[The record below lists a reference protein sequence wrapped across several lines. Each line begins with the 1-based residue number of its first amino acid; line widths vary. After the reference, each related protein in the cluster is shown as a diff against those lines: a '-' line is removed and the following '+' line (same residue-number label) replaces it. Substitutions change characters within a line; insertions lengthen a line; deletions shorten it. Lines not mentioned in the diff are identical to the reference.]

1 MAIKYSFVDGA
12 VYGTEDINDIARNIV
27 GAGVMPFLSKG
38 SYKVSDLNAMT
49 SALTEAGASL
59 DGCKCT
65 VQNAGT
71 AQMYVSVGQGIV
83 FFESGVS
90 LTVDENGY
98 SVEVVP
104 NTNGYIFA
112 HYSPSL
118 QKADIEFAATLPTSG
133 EIVTLAEVL
142 EDGSLKDKREFA
154 RSRVATLG
162 TNATKVISQDRITV
176 YDKYDNAPDYSD
188 TEKILAE
195 MDLSGID
202 ITKFNFLIYQ
212 YPCTTGGST
221 DPEICE
227 KYFDL
232 KNSTRA
238 KFYVTGSLH
247 YWQAKFDI
255 VLEANRMVMVVD
267 SKTVFSHYKG
277 VFEKTIPYFRL
288 V

>member
-1 MAIKYSFVDGA
+1 MAIKYSFVDGV

-49 SALTEAGASL
+49 SALTEAGTSL

-65 VQNAGT
+65 AQNAGT
-71 AQMYVSVGQGIV
+71 EEMYVSVGQGIV

-98 SVEVVP
+98 SVEVLP
-104 NTNGYIFA
+104 NMHGYIFA
-112 HYSPSL
+112 HNRPSL
-118 QKADIEFAATLPTSG
+118 QKADIEFAAELPTTG
-133 EIVTLAEVL
+133 EIVILAEVL
-142 EDGSLKDKREFA
+142 ADGSLKDKREFA

-176 YDKYDNAPDYSD
+176 YDKYSSAPYYSGK
-188 TEKILAE
+188 EKILAE
-195 MDLSGID
+195 IGLSGID

-212 YPCTTGGST
+212 YPYTGTGST
-221 DPEICE
+221 APSVCE

-238 KFYVTGSLH
+238 SCYVKGSLYYH
-247 YWQAKFDI
+247 SALFDI
-255 VLEANRMVMVVD
+255 ILEASRMIIVVN
-267 SKTVFSHYKG
+267 SETVFSSYKDI
-277 VFEKTIPYFRL
+277 FQKAIPYLRL